1 MELLKSLLVCSLLIF
16 LAPSLQAAD
25 DEEAGSSSDAVMY
38 VELKP
43 AFVTNYQS
51 RKLGYLKADVTL
63 KVKGQNTADA
73 VERHRPYIRHNLVML
88 FSRQDNEGLAT
99 PEGKMQLKQDALQ
112 EILMVLKTEGEP
124 AQVEDILFTS
134 FILD

>member
-51 RKLGYLKADVTL
+51 RKLGYLKATVAHGLEHEDT
-63 KVKGQNTADA
+63 GDA
-73 VERHRPYIRHNLVML
+73 
-88 FSRQDNEGLAT
+88 FRQYLSEVITG
-99 PEGKMQLKQDALQ
+99 
-112 EILMVLKTEGEP
+112 
-124 AQVEDILFTS
+124 
-134 FILD
+134 